1 MKVTYH
7 KEKKICISF
16 KKNKKVNGACSSK
29 KKKERKK
36 KKGNVRRCSMFK
48 TWQFLHSNIF

>member
-1 MKVTYH
+1 MKVKYH
-7 KEKKICISF
+7 KGKKF
-16 KKNKKVNGACSSK
+16 VFLLKNKKVNGACSSK
-29 KKKERKK
+29 KKERKKK